1 MTETDRQTL
10 LDWAVIRCGDRTV
23 SYTWLGVQDGDGNAP
38 GIRLEVR
45 HDKARKLL
53 TATFYRFTRQQ
64 RDGYAMET
72 HEIRFAGDGLPNSKR
87 YAARECPRYSD
98 KALATF
104 DALVREML
112 VMDPDPCERFVA
124 EAALIVGVR
133 RAAEAVATLGVR
145 A

>member
-1 MTETDRQTL
+1 MTETGRQAL
-10 LDWAVIRCGDRTV
+10 LDRAVIRCGDRTV

-38 GIRLEVR
+38 GIRLEVC

-72 HEIRFAGDGLPNSKR
+72 YEIRFAGEGLPNSKR

-112 VMDPDPCERFVA
+112 VMDPDPCGRFVD
-124 EAALIVGVR
+124 EAASL
-133 RAAEAVATLGVR
+133 AAVTA
-145 A
+145 